1 MRIDSLKSF
10 KKIFSFFLLSL
21 VAGFL
26 WWTLQLI
33 NTFPKK
39 LYPINP
45 SQKSENI
52 GIVVLTGGKN
62 RIEKGVDLLSKG
74 YGDKLLISGVFM
86 PSEIEAK
93 FSLEKE
99 KKELFRCCVFFDQR
113 SRNTLEN
120 AQEVDKWLKENKD
133 IKTIIL
139 VSSYYH
145 LPRSIMI
152 FEKEISSKVKIYP
165 KPAFQNINF
174 RNQFFFHLRL
184 IISEYLKVLYT
195 IIFIR

>member
-1 MRIDSLKSF
+1 MKSY

-21 VAGFL
+21 IAGFF
-26 WWTLQLI
+26 WWVLLLF

-39 LYPINP
+39 VYLSSP
-45 SQKSENI
+45 SEISGKV
-52 GIVVLTGGKN
+52 GVVVLTGGKN
-62 RIEKGVDLLSKG
+62 RIEKGVDILSKG

-99 KKELFRCCVFFDQR
+99 KKELFKCCISFDQK
-113 SRNTLEN
+113 SKNTLEN
-120 AQEVDKWLKENKD
+120 AEEVEKWLNQNKD
-133 IKTIIL
+133 IESIIL

-152 FEKEISSKVKIYP
+152 FEKKIKSDVKIYP
-165 KPAFQNINF
+165 IPAIQKNNF
-174 RNQFFFHLRL
+174 RNQFFFHLKL
-184 IISEYLKVLYT
+184 VISEYLKVLYT
-195 IIFIR
+195 IIFV

>member
-1 MRIDSLKSF
+1 MKSF
-10 KKIFSFFLLSL
+10 KKIFDFFLFLL
-21 VAGFL
+21 LAGFI
-26 WWTLQLI
+26 WWTLLLF

-39 LYPINP
+39 LYLNNP
-45 SQKSENI
+45 SETSEET

-74 YGDKLLISGVFM
+74 YGNKLLISGVFM

-99 KKELFRCCVFFDQR
+99 KSELFRCCVFFDER
-113 SRNTLEN
+113 SKNTLEN
-120 AQEVDKWLKENKD
+120 AVEVDKWINQNKD
-133 IKTIIL
+133 IKSIIL

-145 LPRSIMI
+145 LPRCIMI
-152 FEKEISSKVKIYP
+152 FEKKITSKVKIYP
-165 KPAFQNINF
+165 KPAVQNVNF

-184 IISEYLKVLYT
+184 IISEYFKVIYT
-195 IIFIR
+195 IVFIR

>member
-1 MRIDSLKSF
+1 MKSY

-21 VAGFL
+21 IAGFL
-26 WWTLQLI
+26 WWTLLLF

-39 LYPINP
+39 VYFNSSTQI
-45 SQKSENI
+45 SGI
-52 GIVVLTGGKN
+52 VGIVVLTGGKN

-86 PSEIEAK
+86 SSEIEEK

-99 KKELFRCCVFFDQR
+99 KNELFKCCVFFDQK
-113 SRNTLEN
+113 SKNTLEN
-120 AQEVDKWLKENKD
+120 AQEVDKWLNENKD
-133 IKTIIL
+133 IKSIIL

-152 FEKEISSKVKIYP
+152 FEKTITSDVKVYP
-165 KPAFQNINF
+165 VPATQNKNF
-174 RNQFFFHLRL
+174 RNQFFFHLKL
-184 IISEYLKVLYT
+184 IISEYFKVIYT
-195 IIFIR
+195 TIFIR

>member
-1 MRIDSLKSF
+1 MKSF
-10 KKIFSFFLLSL
+10 KKIFSFFLFSL
-21 VAGFL
+21 LAGFL
-26 WWTLQLI
+26 WWTLLLF

-39 LYPINP
+39 LYLNFPTQMSDNV
-45 SQKSENI
+45 
-52 GIVVLTGGKN
+52 GIIVLTGGKS

-74 YGDKLLISGVFM
+74 YGDKLFISGVFM

-99 KKELFRCCVFFDQR
+99 KKELFKCCIFFDQK
-113 SRNTLEN
+113 SKNTLQN
-120 AQEVDKWLKENKD
+120 AQEANNWLNQNKN
-133 IKTIIL
+133 IKSIIL

-152 FEKEISSKVKIYP
+152 FEKKIRSDVKVYP
-165 KPAFQNINF
+165 KPAIKNINF

-184 IISEYLKVLYT
+184 IISEYFKVIYT
-195 IIFIR
+195 IFFIR

>member
-1 MRIDSLKSF
+1 MKSF
-10 KKIFSFFLLSL
+10 KKIFSFFLFSL
-21 VAGFL
+21 LAGFL
-26 WWTLQLI
+26 WWTLLLF

-39 LYPINP
+39 LYLNNP
-45 SQKSENI
+45 PQISNSV
-52 GIVVLTGGKN
+52 GIIVLTGGKN
-62 RIEKGVDLLSKG
+62 RIEKGVELLSKG

-99 KKELFRCCVFFDQR
+99 KNELFKCCVSFDQK

-120 AQEVDKWLKENKD
+120 SQEVDKWLNQNKN
-133 IKTIIL
+133 IKSIIL

-152 FEKEISSKVKIYP
+152 FEKKIRSNVKVYP
-165 KPAFQNINF
+165 KPAIQNINF
-174 RNQFFFHLRL
+174 RNQFFFHLKL
-184 IISEYLKVLYT
+184 IISEYFKVIYT
-195 IIFIR
+195 ILFLR

>member
-1 MRIDSLKSF
+1 MKSY

-21 VAGFL
+21 IAGFL
-26 WWTLQLI
+26 WWILLLF

-39 LYPINP
+39 VYFNSPAQI
-45 SQKSENI
+45 SGVV

-86 PSEIEAK
+86 SSEIEEK

-99 KKELFRCCVFFDQR
+99 KNELFKCCVFFDQK
-113 SRNTLEN
+113 SKNTLEN
-120 AQEVDKWLKENKD
+120 AQEVAKWLNENKD
-133 IKTIIL
+133 IKSIIL

-152 FEKEISSKVKIYP
+152 FEKTITSDVKVYP
-165 KPAFQNINF
+165 VPATQNKNF
-174 RNQFFFHLRL
+174 RNQFFFHLKL
-184 IISEYLKVLYT
+184 IISEYFKVLFT
-195 IIFIR
+195 IMFLR

>member
-1 MRIDSLKSF
+1 MKSF
-10 KKIFSFFLLSL
+10 KKIFSFFLFLL
-21 VAGFL
+21 LAGFL
-26 WWTLQLI
+26 WWTLLLF

-39 LYPINP
+39 LYFNNP
-45 SQKSENI
+45 SQKSESI

-62 RIEKGVDLLSKG
+62 RIEKGIDLLSKG

-93 FSLEKE
+93 FSFEKE
-99 KKELFRCCVFFDQR
+99 KNELFKCCVFFDQK
-113 SRNTLEN
+113 SKNTLEN
-120 AQEVDKWLKENKD
+120 AQEVDKWLNKNKD
-133 IKTIIL
+133 IKSIIL

-152 FEKEISSKVKIYP
+152 FEKKIKSNVKIYP
-165 KPAFQNINF
+165 KPAVQNINF

-184 IISEYLKVLYT
+184 IISEYFKVIYT
-195 IIFIR
+195 IVFIR

>member
-10 KKIFSFFLLSL
+10 KKIFSFFFLSL
-21 VAGFL
+21 IAGFL

-133 IKTIIL
+133 IKSMIL

>member
-1 MRIDSLKSF
+1 MKSY
-10 KKIFSFFLLSL
+10 KKIFNFFLLSL

-26 WWTLQLI
+26 WWTLLLF

-39 LYPINP
+39 VYFHSPTQI
-45 SQKSENI
+45 SGI
-52 GIVVLTGGKN
+52 VGIVVLTGGKN

-86 PSEIEAK
+86 SSEIEEK

-99 KKELFRCCVFFDQR
+99 KNELFKCCVFFDQK
-113 SRNTLEN
+113 SKNTLEN
-120 AQEVDKWLKENKD
+120 AEEVAKWLNENKD
-133 IKTIIL
+133 IKSIIL

-152 FEKEISSKVKIYP
+152 FEKTISSDVKVYP
-165 KPAFQNINF
+165 VPATQNKNF
-174 RNQFFFHLRL
+174 RNQFFFHLKL
-184 IISEYLKVLYT
+184 IISEYFKVLYT
-195 IIFIR
+195 IMFLR

>member
-1 MRIDSLKSF
+1 MKSF
-10 KKIFSFFLLSL
+10 KKIFDFFLFLL
-21 VAGFL
+21 LAGFI
-26 WWTLQLI
+26 WWTLLLF

-39 LYPINP
+39 LYLNNP
-45 SQKSENI
+45 SETSEKT

-74 YGDKLLISGVFM
+74 YGNKLLISGVFM

-99 KKELFRCCVFFDQR
+99 KSELFRCCVFFDER
-113 SRNTLEN
+113 SKNTLEN
-120 AQEVDKWLKENKD
+120 AVEVDKWINQNKD
-133 IKTIIL
+133 IKSIIL

-145 LPRSIMI
+145 LPRCIMI
-152 FEKEISSKVKIYP
+152 FEKKITSKVKIYP
-165 KPAFQNINF
+165 KPAVQNANF

-184 IISEYLKVLYT
+184 IISEYFKVIYT
-195 IIFIR
+195 IVFIR

>member
-1 MRIDSLKSF
+1 MKSF

-133 IKTIIL
+133 IKSMIL

>member
-1 MRIDSLKSF
+1 MKSF

-99 KKELFRCCVFFDQR
+99 KKDLFRCCIFFDQR

-120 AQEVDKWLKENKD
+120 AQEVDKWLKQNKD
-133 IKTIIL
+133 IKSIIL

-152 FEKEISSKVKIYP
+152 FEKEISSKVRIYP

>member
-1 MRIDSLKSF
+1 MKSF
-10 KKIFSFFLLSL
+10 KKIFSFFLFSL
-21 VAGFL
+21 LAGFL
-26 WWTLQLI
+26 WWTLLLF

-39 LYPINP
+39 LYSNNP
-45 SQKSENI
+45 SQLSDSV
-52 GIVVLTGGKN
+52 GIIVLTGGKN

-99 KKELFRCCVFFDQR
+99 KKELFKCCVFFDQR
-113 SRNTLEN
+113 SKNTLEN
-120 AQEVDKWLKENKD
+120 AQEVDKWLNENRN
-133 IKTIIL
+133 IKSIIL

-152 FEKEISSKVKIYP
+152 FEKKIISDVNIYP
-165 KPAFQNINF
+165 IPAIRNINF
-174 RNQFFFHLRL
+174 RNHFFFHLRL
-184 IISEYLKVLYT
+184 IISEYLKVIYT
-195 IIFIR
+195 ILFIR

>member
-1 MRIDSLKSF
+1 MKSF

-74 YGDKLLISGVFM
+74 YGAKLLISGVFM

-99 KKELFRCCVFFDQR
+99 KNQLFKCCVFFDQR
-113 SRNTLEN
+113 SKNTLEN

-133 IKTIIL
+133 IKSIIL

-152 FEKEISSKVKIYP
+152 FEKKISSKVKIYP

-195 IIFIR
+195 IVFIR

>member
-1 MRIDSLKSF
+1 MKSF

-45 SQKSENI
+45 SQKSQNI

-99 KKELFRCCVFFDQR
+99 KNELFKCCVSFDQK
-113 SRNTLEN
+113 SRNTLETS
-120 AQEVDKWLKENKD
+120 QEVDKWLNQNKN
-133 IKTIIL
+133 IRSIIL
-139 VSSYYH
+139 VCSYYH

-152 FEKEISSKVKIYP
+152 FEKKIRSNVKVYP
-165 KPAFQNINF
+165 KPAIQNINF
-174 RNQFFFHLRL
+174 RNQFFFHLKL
-184 IISEYLKVLYT
+184 IISEYFKVIYT
-195 IIFIR
+195 ILFIR

>member
-1 MRIDSLKSF
+1 MKSY
-10 KKIFSFFLLSL
+10 KKIFSFFLFSL
-21 VAGFL
+21 IAGFL
-26 WWTLQLI
+26 WWNLLLF

-39 LYPINP
+39 VYVNSPNQI
-45 SQKSENI
+45 SGI
-52 GIVVLTGGKN
+52 VGIVVLTGGKN

-86 PSEIEAK
+86 SSEIEEK

-99 KKELFRCCVFFDQR
+99 KNELFKCCVFFDQK
-113 SRNTLEN
+113 SKNTLEN
-120 AQEVDKWLKENKD
+120 AQEVAKWLNENKD
-133 IKTIIL
+133 IKSIIL

-152 FEKEISSKVKIYP
+152 IKKKITSDVKIYP
-165 KPAFQNINF
+165 VPATQNKNF

-184 IISEYLKVLYT
+184 ILSEYFKVLYT
-195 IIFIR
+195 IMFIR

>member
-1 MRIDSLKSF
+1 MKSY
-10 KKIFSFFLLSL
+10 KKILSFFFLSL
-21 VAGFL
+21 LAGFF
-26 WWTLQLI
+26 WWILLLF

-39 LYPINP
+39 IYVNNP
-45 SQKSENI
+45 SQISGNV
-52 GIVVLTGGKN
+52 GIIVLTGGKN

-74 YGDKLLISGVFM
+74 YGKKLLISGVFM

-99 KKELFRCCVFFDQR
+99 KYELFRCCVFFDQK

-120 AQEVDKWLKENKD
+120 AEEVAKWLNENKD
-133 IKTIIL
+133 INSIIL

-152 FEKEISSKVKIYP
+152 FEKKIKSSIKIYP
-165 KPAFQNINF
+165 ILAVQNNNF
-174 RNQFFFHLRL
+174 RKQFFFHLKL
-184 IISEYLKVLYT
+184 IISEYLKVIYT
-195 IIFIR
+195 IAFIR